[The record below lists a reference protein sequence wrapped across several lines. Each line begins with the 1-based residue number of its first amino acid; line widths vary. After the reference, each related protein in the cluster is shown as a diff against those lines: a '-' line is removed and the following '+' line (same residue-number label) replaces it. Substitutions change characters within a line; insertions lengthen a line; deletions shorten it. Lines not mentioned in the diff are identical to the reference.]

1 VRITRI
7 ESQKRRPGRKNIYVD
22 GAFLAGASDEAVLRL
37 GLRSG
42 DEISPETLERLLQ
55 TESYLTARATALRL
69 LAVRPRSVQE
79 IRERLRKKSLPLGD
93 IEEVIA
99 DLEKA
104 SLLDDRAFARAFI
117 RDRTALKASG
127 PTLLRTKLLRL
138 GVAPEILE
146 EAIAQELGAVDL
158 DLLALQ
164 AAQAYLRRQPTHR
177 SDRAD
182 PALRRRTASH
192 LARRG
197 FSWETITRVLRRAL
211 AEDSGG
217 DDE

>member
-7 ESQKRRPGRKNIYVD
+7 ESQKRRPGRKNIYLD
-22 GAFLAGASDEAVLRL
+22 GAFVTGASDEAILRL

-42 DEISPETLERLLQ
+42 DELSPETLEHLLQ
-55 TESYLTARATALRL
+55 TESYLTARASALRL
-69 LAVRPRSVQE
+69 LAVRPRSVKE
-79 IRERLRKKSLPLGD
+79 LRDRLGKKSLPLRD
-93 IEEVIA
+93 IEKVIA

-127 PTLLRTKLLRL
+127 PTLLRTKLLQL
-138 GVAPEILE
+138 GVPPEIVE
-146 EAIAQELGAVDL
+146 EALAQELGAVDL
-158 DLLALQ
+158 DLLALH
-164 AAQAYLRRQPTHR
+164 AAQSYLRRQPAEK
-177 SDRAD
+177 SD
-182 PALRRRTASH
+182 PARRRRTASH

-197 FSWETITRVLRRAL
+197 FSWETITRVLRRAF

-217 DDE
+217 DNE